1 MVHAAQPNSSD
12 RDKLRVFISFDRDD
26 MDFAVQLN
34 AALNVCGFECVI
46 DRQGISAGEDWK
58 RRLGDLISW
67 ADAVVF
73 VLSPSSANSEILAW
87 EVEEAARFGK
97 RIVPVKCRPFEGEGS
112 SSLLRALSYIFF
124 HADPKVP
131 SSGFGTGLAAVVAAL
146 NTDFGWVREH
156 TRYLQRAIEWDA
168 NGRPVNRLLSG
179 NDIAEAKAWVGH
191 RPQTAPEPT
200 DLQLDFIRTSEK
212 EAAALGLAR
221 EPRTCPPS
229 RIFISYRREDSKW
242 PARQIYNAFLRHLP
256 NEQVFMDID
265 SIPPGADFVETLQGQ
280 VRQCEIVLAL
290 IGPGWAG
297 YTDPKTGQR
306 RLENPKDFVRIEICA
321 AFSRAI
327 PVVPV
332 LLDGARMPDVE
343 QLPEDMRTLSRRQAE
358 FVEYR
363 TFDADVDR
371 LIRRLGFGNAKDV
384 VGEHVRFGLN
394 PFTNFMA
401 TLPRT
406 EVSE

>member
-1 MVHAAQPNSSD
+1 MAYVAQPNSSD
-12 RDKLRVFISFDRDD
+12 RNKLRVFISFTRDD
-26 MDFAVQLN
+26 LDFADQLD

-87 EVEEAARFGK
+87 EVEEAARLGK
-97 RIVPVKCRPFEGEGS
+97 RIVPVKCRPFESEGS
-112 SSLLRALSYIFF
+112 SPLLRALSFIFF

-131 SSGFGTGLAAVVAAL
+131 GSGFGTGLAAVVAAL
-146 NTDFGWVREH
+146 NTDSEWVREH
-156 TRYLQRAIEWDA
+156 TRYLQRAIEWDVS
-168 NGRPVNRLLSG
+168 GRPVNRLLSG
-179 NDIAEAKAWVGH
+179 NDIAKAKAWLGH

-200 DLQLDFIRTSEK
+200 DLHLDFIHASEK
-212 EAAALGLAR
+212 EEATLGLAK
-221 EPRTCPPS
+221 EPRTSPPS
-229 RIFISYRREDSKW
+229 RVFISYRREDSKW
-242 PARQIYNAFLRHLP
+242 PARQIYEAFVRHLP

-265 SIPPGADFVETLQGQ
+265 SIPLGADFVETLQSQ

-321 AFSRAI
+321 ALSRAI

-343 QLPEDMRTLSRRQAE
+343 QLPKDMRNLSRRQAE
-358 FVEYR
+358 FIEYR
-363 TFDADVDR
+363 TFDEDVDR
-371 LIRRLGFGNAKDV
+371 LIRRLRFGKAKDV
-384 VGEHVRFGLN
+384 VGEYVRSIN
-394 PFTNFMA
+394 PFEDFLA
-401 TLPRT
+401 TAPRRR
-406 EVSE
+406 